1 MKIERT
7 KNASRNILWGV
18 TEKIITLGLP
28 FVMRTVMI
36 YTLGELYL
44 GLNGLFTSVLQVLN
58 LSELGISGAIIYSM
72 YRPLANGDDDEVC
85 ALLNLYKKCY
95 RIIGGIVLCI
105 GLALLPFLRNLIA
118 GDVPPDINIYVLYLM
133 NLGSTVLSYELFAY
147 RTSLLIANQ
156 RQDVVSKVSMAIMVV
171 QFVLQTGVLVILR
184 NYYFYIACVIA
195 GTIANNI
202 VAAIMCKKMYP
213 QFVCKGNVP
222 KNTIKDIKTRVSG
235 LIFQKIGGIVLSSVD
250 TLVISAFLGLR
261 ILAIYQNYYYI
272 ITALFGILGI
282 IMSSLIATVG
292 NSMAVESVE
301 KNYRDF
307 KKLNF
312 LYLWVV
318 SAFTACLCGM
328 YQPFMN
334 IWVGTELMLPDYMV
348 FLFVV
353 YFFVHK
359 WCDMLYVY
367 QDAAGIWWET
377 RFVPFIAAVTNLVI
391 NITLVQIIGLSGIL
405 LSTIFSVI
413 FIYDIGYAVVL
424 FKVYFKSQKAFKKFV
439 MKQIL
444 YFLSATVGITIAM
457 LICKLISIAP
467 FGQLIANGVICVIV
481 PNIIFALIWH
491 RTPEFRDASQLAKRV
506 LVPVMK
512 KLNR

>member
-1 MKIERT
+1 MQERRT
-7 KNASRNILWGV
+7 KNASRNILWGI
-18 TEKIITLGLP
+18 TEKLITLGLP
-28 FVMRTVMI
+28 FVVRTVMI

-85 ALLNLYKKCY
+85 ALLNLYKRCY
-95 RIIGGIVLCI
+95 RIIGGVVLCI

-118 GDVPPDINIYVLYLM
+118 GDIPAGINIYVLYLM

-156 RQDVVSKVSMAIMVV
+156 RQDIVSKVRMTIMVV
-171 QFVLQTGVLVILR
+171 QFVLQIGVLVILR
-184 NYYFYIACVIA
+184 NYYFYIACTIA

-202 VAAIMCKKMYP
+202 VAAIMCKKRYP
-213 QFVCKGNVP
+213 QFVCRGNVP

-250 TLVISAFLGLR
+250 TLVISAYLGLTT
-261 ILAIYQNYYYI
+261 LAIYQNYYYI
-272 ITALFGILGI
+272 VTALFGILSI
-282 IMSSLIATVG
+282 VLSSLIATVG
-292 NSMAVESVE
+292 NSMAVETVE

-348 FLFVV
+348 VLFVV

-391 NITLVQIIGLSGIL
+391 NITLVKIIGLPGIL
-405 LSTIFSVI
+405 LSTIVSVI
-413 FIYDIGYAVVL
+413 FIYDVGYAVVL
-424 FKVYFKSQKAFKKFV
+424 FRVYFKSQKGFRNFV

-444 YFLSATVGITIAM
+444 YFLSAAIGIAIAM
-457 LICKLISIAP
+457 MICRTINLTP
-467 FGQLIANGVICVIV
+467 FVQFIVNGMICVV
-481 PNIIFALIWH
+481 APNIIFALIWH
-491 RTPEFRDASQLAKRV
+491 RTTEFREALQLV
-506 LVPVMK
+506 EHVIDPIMK
-512 KLNR
+512 KLKH